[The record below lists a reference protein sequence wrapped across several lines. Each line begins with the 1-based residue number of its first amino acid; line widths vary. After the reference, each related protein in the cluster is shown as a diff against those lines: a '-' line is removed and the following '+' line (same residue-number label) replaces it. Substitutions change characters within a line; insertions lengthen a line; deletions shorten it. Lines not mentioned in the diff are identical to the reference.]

1 MPMSGCGEQQ
11 FNTEALNLGLVIFNP
26 VSSVPGSPS
35 FFFLQPIITGKV
47 FASAGV
53 LIGAQL
59 FLFLAQR
66 LFNLDRLPVNFCE
79 LDGKSQ
85 LIEMSS
91 TDLQEFLKAVACGDS
106 AAITKHFSNPI
117 GSTGGSG
124 GLGSLGSLGSATG
137 PTQTFATPTTIE
149 APLVVGIAIY
159 GDFSSQLFS
168 PLVFFT
174 VPIFT
179 VSGIRGALPILIL
192 ETLSTI
198 FVRAVVPPETTGA
211 KPIPETSQSRELL
224 HFTPEDLL
232 TLFSRFG
239 KYFVN
244 K

>member
-26 VSSVPGSPS
+26 VSSVPGSPT

-106 AAITKHFSNPI
+106 AGITKHFSNPI
-117 GSTGGSG
+117 GSTDDGGG
-124 GLGSLGSLGSATG
+124 LGSATG
-137 PTQTFATPTTIE
+137 PTKTFATPTTIE

-179 VSGIRGALPILIL
+179 VPGIRGALPILIL

-198 FVRAVVPPETTGA
+198 FVRAVVSPETTGA
-211 KPIPETSQSRELL
+211 KPIPETSQSRQLL